1 MAQRQRARP
10 HQERAVQT
18 RRLLLDV
25 GVRILD
31 QKGIAALT
39 ASAVTRAAH
48 LSPGTFYRYFND
60 KDELFI
66 VLRDEAVRAINDD
79 LMVSV
84 VDVLDSELEP
94 ALRQVVTTL
103 VDGLE
108 RHHGVMA
115 AMVSQAPSG
124 TDANLMPEIEANLH
138 QLASLL
144 PRRHRR
150 DLPPDELEGVV
161 FMLMGVL
168 VSMCLRIALQRPT
181 GVEREQLIDLTVA
194 MVATGLTTPRAD
206 RLAP

>member
-1 MAQRQRARP
+1 M
-10 HQERAVQT
+10 QT

-60 KDELFI
+60 KDELLT
-66 VLRDEAVRAINDD
+66 VLRDEAVHAVNDD

-84 VDVLDSELEP
+84 VDVLDLELEP
-94 ALRQVVTTL
+94 ALRHVVSTL

-108 RHHGVMA
+108 RHHGVMQ

-168 VSMCLRIALQRPT
+168 VSMCLRIALQRPA
-181 GVEREQLIDLTVA
+181 GVAREQLIDLTVA
-194 MVATGLTTPRAD
+194 MVAVGLTAPRAD
-206 RLAP
+206 RLDP

>member
-1 MAQRQRARP
+1 M
-10 HQERAVQT
+10 QT

-31 QKGIAALT
+31 QKGIAALS

-48 LSPGTFYRYFND
+48 VSPGTFYRYFND
-60 KDELFI
+60 RDELFV

-84 VDVLDSELEP
+84 VDVLDAELEP

-103 VDGLE
+103 VDGME

-138 QLASLL
+138 HLASLL

-150 DLPPDELEGVV
+150 ELPPDELEGVV

-181 GVEREQLIDLTVA
+181 GVAREQLIDLTVA
-194 MVATGLTTPRAD
+194 MVSTGLTASRAD

>member
-1 MAQRQRARP
+1 M
-10 HQERAVQT
+10 QT

-31 QKGIAALT
+31 QKGIAALS

-48 LSPGTFYRYFND
+48 VSPGTFYRYFND
-60 KDELFI
+60 RDELFV

-84 VDVLDSELEP
+84 VDVLDAELEP

-103 VDGLE
+103 VDGME

-181 GVEREQLIDLTVA
+181 GVAREQLIDLTVA
-194 MVATGLTTPRAD
+194 MVSTGLTASRAD